1 MMQHL
6 LFMLYVLVNLGSAQF
21 YLHTLQKRSC
31 RRMVQILV
39 FALCAATGIVALSL
53 QGSLWQF
60 YIPLFFVVFI
70 YVYISYQVTLS
81 HALLLGIILFLA
93 TDSIPRLIQHVV
105 LQQFD
110 NYMILSA
117 THPLLAFAFCI
128 ACLLI
133 NAVSL
138 SLMRRFMPPESSRQF
153 TAIKLL
159 FAVFI
164 LLPVLYM
171 GNIQHFLPINGCQT
185 PLNVSVI
192 RIVLCYFGLVAVA
205 AIGYGLQFRETQQE
219 SQFIRRLMKEHHEQ
233 HMLRKETIEEINREC
248 HDLKHQLALMHSAK
262 DTELRA
268 EYTRKMEEITT
279 RYENLVQTGNS
290 VLDLILTEKQT
301 LCSKREISLT
311 YMVDPEPL
319 DTLSAMDLCTVF
331 DNALDNAIEA
341 VSSIQDKEKRLINL
355 YVSQKGKLLYILVEN
370 YYEHS
375 LHWKDGELITTK
387 ANRSYHGYG
396 LKSIRYAVTQYNGE
410 TNIHTEDNWFKLS
423 IVIPLGEPNIVH
435 T

>member
-1 MMQHL
+1 MMQQL
-6 LFMLYVLVNLGSAQF
+6 LFMLYVLVNLGLAQF
-21 YLHTLQKRSC
+21 YLHTLQKRSSS
-31 RRMVQILV
+31 RLGQILV
-39 FALCAATGIVALSL
+39 FALCAAAGIAALTL
-53 QGSLWQF
+53 EASLWDF
-60 YIPLFFVVFI
+60 YIALFFIVFA
-70 YVYISYQVTLS
+70 YVYISCRVTLP

-117 THPLLAFAFCI
+117 AHPISAFLFCI

-133 NAVSL
+133 NTLSL
-138 SLMRRFMPPESSRQF
+138 SLLRHFMPPESSRQY
-153 TAIKLL
+153 TGIKLL
-159 FAVFI
+159 FAIFI
-164 LLPVLYM
+164 LIPVLYM
-171 GNIQHFLPINGCQT
+171 GNIQYFLPIDGRQT

-205 AIGYGLQFRETQQE
+205 AIGYGLQYRETQQE
-219 SQFIRRLMKEHHEQ
+219 AQFIRRLMKEHHEQ
-233 HMLRKETIEEINREC
+233 HILRQETIEELNREC
-248 HDLKHQLALMHSAK
+248 HDLKHQLSLMHSAK

-268 EYTRKMEEITT
+268 ECTQKMEEITT

-290 VLDLILTEKQT
+290 VLDLILAEKQT

-311 YMVDPEPL
+311 YMVDPVPL

-341 VSSIQDKEKRLINL
+341 VSIIEDKDKRLINL

-375 LHWKDGELITTK
+375 LRWKDGELITTK
-387 ANRSYHGYG
+387 TNRSYHGYG
-396 LKSIRYAVTQYNGE
+396 LKSIRYAITQYNGE
-410 TNIHTEDNWFKLS
+410 TNIHTDDNWFKLS
-423 IVIPLGEPNIVH
+423 IVIPLGEQSVIH
-435 T
+435 A